1 MISRLWTRKVHYL
14 VWLMCL
20 GSNSSFFFLTI
31 SFWEF
36 HPTRRVPEG
45 DRNPSMWTAR
55 VVSWEVPDQTGVL
68 FLSLVGKFEKSERF
82 ARAKHVLHVYGN
94 NLEKNE
100 KTISSLWM
108 GLVRHWRHSI
118 SREDSTD
125 MVIVLVNVMVQ
136 NECGIFKV
144 KYRSK
149 ETVFTIIWYFSI
161 IISFIHQSW

>member
-1 MISRLWTRKVHYL
+1 MGRQAKLFIISRLLPGWFQDCGRGRFTILCDWCVL
-14 VWLMCL
+14 VPIQV
-20 GSNSSFFFLTI
+20 FFFWQIHFEDLI
-31 SFWEF
+31 RLEEF
-36 HPTRRVPEG
+36 LKVIEILPC
-45 DRNPSMWTAR
+45 
-55 VVSWEVPDQTGVL
+55 
-68 FLSLVGKFEKSERF
+68 
-82 ARAKHVLHVYGN
+82 AKHVLHVYGN

-100 KTISSLWM
+100 KTISTLWM

-118 SREDSTD
+118 SREGSTD

-149 ETVFTIIWYFSI
+149 ETVVTIIWYFSI